1 MNATQTDTPTRN
13 GLPRVYTGRSVEELI
28 PRIERELGHDA
39 IVTRQRTGLGGG
51 VAGFFQRPFV
61 EIEAHAGHPR
71 VDLYDEPTARE
82 ALPPAS
88 GLSAGLTAAPAPAL
102 PAPAPASGTAAP
114 APAARRFAAALAEA
128 QTGAPAFESLVP
140 DVTPPVAPE
149 MPAGPAP
156 ASPEQSAQPAVPA
169 PRAVP
174 AAPSAPAKASRPRRA
189 LDGAAQEAHAKLLA
203 RGVERELAD
212 EVIELAGAHA
222 LALAPPDASF
232 ADAVAA
238 VLRRRIG
245 ASALWPAAGTSVAIV
260 GPGGAG
266 KTSFCAAL
274 AGAYRERSAL
284 PVACATLLSGGA
296 EREHTLLL
304 SPHLL
309 TPTPLGDERARAA
322 LERARGEGMLLL
334 DTPAA
339 PVADRAA
346 IVELAK
352 LLERLRPDHVVLA
365 LPATFGA
372 RAGAQLL
379 RAMRP
384 LRPTSVAITHA
395 HETDQLGAAVGA
407 ACAAALAPAFLLDQR
422 RGGAGLLQTDPADLA
437 ERLLA

>member
-1 MNATQTDTPTRN
+1 MNATQAETLTETPARN
-13 GLPRVYTGRSVEELI
+13 GRPRVYTGRSVEELI

-71 VDLYDEPTARE
+71 VDLYDEPAGRE
-82 ALPPAS
+82 ALPPAVDAP
-88 GLSAGLTAAPAPAL
+88 SAKVVAPAPA
-102 PAPAPASGTAAP
+102 PH
-114 APAARRFAAALAEA
+114 RFAAALAEA
-128 QTGAPAFESLVP
+128 QTNPAAFESLVP
-140 DVTPPVAPE
+140 ETTAPAPPAVAVAP
-149 MPAGPAP
+149 PAP
-156 ASPEQSAQPAVPA
+156 AKL
-169 PRAVP
+169 
-174 AAPSAPAKASRPRRA
+174 SAPGRA
-189 LDGAAQEAHAKLLA
+189 LTGAAQEAHAKLLA
-203 RGVERELAD
+203 RGLERELAD

-222 LALAPPDASF
+222 VALSPPDASF

-245 ASALWPAAGTSVAIV
+245 TSALWPATGTSVAIV

-284 PVACATLLSGGA
+284 PVACATLISGA
-296 EREHTLLL
+296 EEREHTVLL
-304 SPHLL
+304 SPHLMA
-309 TPTPLGDERARAA
+309 PTPLGDERARAA
-322 LERARGEGMLLL
+322 FERARGEGMLLL
-334 DTPAA
+334 DTPATPA
-339 PVADRAA
+339 ADRAA
-346 IVELAK
+346 IVGLAK

-372 RAGAQLL
+372 RAATQLL

-384 LRPTSVAITHA
+384 LRATSVAITHA

-407 ACAAALAPAFLLDQR
+407 ACAAALPPAFLLDQR